1 MVETIPR
8 MTRKRI
14 SQDDKHLSPRDDKEI
29 LRQHPAPRM
38 TKREGQD
45 STKYSDYKEKGAR

>member
-14 SQDDKHLSPRDDKEI
+14 SQDDKEKW
-29 LRQHPAPRM
+29 LRQHPEPRM
-38 TKREGQD
+38 TKRESQD
-45 STKYSDYKEKGAR
+45 STRYSDYKEKGAR